1 MINEFFESLEPMQR
15 AYWIISIPVT
25 LVFAL
30 QMIMNLFGSE
40 DGVDSEISG
49 ETESKGL
56 MGYLSLQNLLH
67 FLVGFSWS
75 GIAFYSLLDET
86 YYTIIISIATGILFV
101 IIFYYISFG
110 LSALSED
117 NSFRIQDI
125 LGSNAEVYLTIP
137 GHMEGV
143 GKVLVS
149 HNGSVHEL
157 NAGTEGDLIPTG
169 SLVVIKELKNEN
181 LLIVE
186 SL

>member
-30 QMIMNLFGSE
+30 QMIMNLFGSG
-40 DGVDSEISG
+40 DGTGTEISG
-49 ETESKGL
+49 ETESKGFL
-56 MGYLSLQNLLH
+56 GYLSLQNLLH

-86 YYTIIISIATGILFV
+86 YYTIIISIIIGILFV

-125 LGSNAEVYLTIP
+125 LGCNAEVYLTIP
-137 GHMEGV
+137 GQLKGV
-143 GKVLVS
+143 GKILVS
-149 HNGSVHEL
+149 YKGSVHEL
-157 NAGTEGDLIPTG
+157 NAATEGDTIPTG
-169 SLVVIKELKNEN
+169 SLVAIKDLKNEN